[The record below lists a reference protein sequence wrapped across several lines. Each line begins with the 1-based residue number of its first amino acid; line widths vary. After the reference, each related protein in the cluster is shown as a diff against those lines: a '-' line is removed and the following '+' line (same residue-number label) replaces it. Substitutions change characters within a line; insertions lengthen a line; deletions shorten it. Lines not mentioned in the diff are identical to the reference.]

1 MEIAVYDTYL
11 PRPDGR
17 VMHFDVLVPA
27 EGHDLEQVLAYA
39 RRYLAAKGMPAKGLD
54 AQACHFC
61 HTEFAALPA
70 RQAIERDGFAIIELA
85 NCQSLS
91 GRAGE
96 SDAGRAA
103 VKGSAAVLWRPEA

>member
-27 EGHDLEQVLAYA
+27 EGHNLQQVLDFA
-39 RRYLAAKGMPAKGLD
+39 RRYVAGKGLPTFGLD
-54 AQACHFC
+54 AHACHFC
-61 HTEFAALPA
+61 HTEYGAAEA

-85 NCQSLS
+85 HCQ
-91 GRAGE
+91 
-96 SDAGRAA
+96 A
-103 VKGSAAVLWRPEA
+103 VR